1 MRRHT
6 IYDELDPFDTLDDVD
21 GFDGFI
27 IEDEAMDDPESVW
40 YRGVVVETVF
50 CDWGCGDEEGLCVK
64 ERFGCAIEGC
74 PHADHPW

>member
-27 IEDEAMDDPESVW
+27 IEDETMDDPESVW

-50 CDWGCGDEEGLCVK
+50 CDLGNGDDEGLCIREK
-64 ERFGCAIEGC
+64 WGCHFSGC
-74 PHADHPW
+74 PLLENE